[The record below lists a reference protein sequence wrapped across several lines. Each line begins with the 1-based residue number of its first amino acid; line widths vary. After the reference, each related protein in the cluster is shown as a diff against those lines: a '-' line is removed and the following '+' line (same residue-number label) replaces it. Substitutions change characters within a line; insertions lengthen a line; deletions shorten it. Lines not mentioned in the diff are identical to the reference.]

1 MEQITKIKIVL
12 LCHLSSAEI
21 RSYLTLRS
29 LGFENFFRGL
39 LNKRPTQYEDNAP
52 WNLNILKELEKYNEL
67 EVHVVAPHPGMK
79 KKRENF
85 SLRGV
90 TYHFFQCDSAF
101 PYSYLRRRTEVKGKE
116 PYKRNRDAISDII
129 HEIHP
134 DIVNL
139 VGAENPYYASA
150 VLGLDGFPVM
160 LSCQT
165 VYSNPTRREHDKN
178 FSQLRWDV
186 EQEIF
191 QKVDFFACLGP
202 LHRDLVLEYRKD
214 AVVFKMVFPY
224 KPFPTLKEVEKKYD
238 FVFFAQTV
246 SVKKG
251 ADNAVEALALV
262 KQRYADVSLL
272 IVGANKDPFKTLLN
286 NRIEELGLTENV
298 SFHDYFPRQE
308 DMLQYVKQ
316 ARFAVLPIKMDI
328 VSGTILQ
335 AMTMGLPVVTHI
347 TSGTPLLNKENECVL
362 LSEINDNKQ
371 TANNMIALMDSPEL
385 AEKLRQNSLNYIKTQ
400 DDEAKMAGEKWLAQY
415 KAVFNNYYNNEPVP
429 EELIYK
435 Q

>member
-1 MEQITKIKIVL
+1 MEQIIKIVL

-21 RSYLTLRS
+21 RSHLTLRS
-29 LGFENFFRGL
+29 LVSENFFRRL

-52 WNLNILKELEKYNEL
+52 WNLNILKELEKYDEL

-79 KKRENF
+79 KKREDF

-90 TYHFFQCDSAF
+90 AYHFFQCDSAF
-101 PYSYLRRRTEVKGKE
+101 PYSYLRRRMEVKGKE
-116 PYKRNRDAISDII
+116 PYRRNREVISDII
-129 HEIHP
+129 NGIHP

-150 VLGLDGFPVM
+150 VIGLDGFPVM

-191 QKVDFFACLGP
+191 RKVDFFACLGP

-262 KQRYADVSLL
+262 KQQYPDVSLL

-298 SFHDYFPRQE
+298 SFHDFFPRQE

-328 VSGTILQ
+328 VSGTVLQ

-347 TSGTPLLNKENECVL
+347 TSGTPLLNKEAECVL

-371 TANNMIALMDSPEL
+371 TAKNMIALMDSSEL
-385 AEKLRQNSLNYIKTQ
+385 AEKLRQNSLKYIKTQ

>member
-1 MEQITKIKIVL
+1 MEQVKKIRVAI
-12 LCHLSSAEI
+12 LCHLSSQEI
-21 RSYLTLRS
+21 RSHLTLR
-29 LGFENFFRGL
+29 GQKIENFVRSIL
-39 LNKRPTQYEDNAP
+39 KKRPSQYGDNAP
-52 WNLNILKELEKYNEL
+52 WNLQILKELEKYEEL
-67 EVHVVAPHPGMK
+67 EVHVVAPHPGMRS
-79 KKRENF
+79 KREDF
-85 SLRGV
+85 SIRGV
-90 TYHFFQCDSAF
+90 AYHFVQCDSPF
-101 PYSYLRRRTEVKGKE
+101 PYNYFRRRTEAKGKE
-116 PYKRNRDAISDII
+116 PYKRNRKAIVSII
-129 HEIHP
+129 NEIHP

-150 VLGLDGFPVM
+150 ILGLEGYPIL

-165 VYSNPTRREHDKN
+165 VYSNPTRKIHDKS

-191 QKVDFFACLGP
+191 RKVDFFACLGQ

-224 KPFPTLKEVEKKYD
+224 KPFPVLKDVDKRFD
-238 FVFFAQTV
+238 FVYFAQEV

-262 KQRYADVSLL
+262 KQQYPDVSLL
-272 IVGANKDPFKTLLN
+272 IVGANSDPFKTVLN
-286 NRIEELGLTENV
+286 NRIEELGLTGNV
-298 SFHDYFPRQE
+298 TFHDYFPKQE
-308 DMLQYVKQ
+308 DMFQYVKQ

-328 VSGTILQ
+328 VSGTVIQ

-347 TSGTPLLNKENECVL
+347 TSGTPLLNKDAECVL
-362 LSEINDNKQ
+362 LSEIDDNNQ
-371 TANNMIALMDSPEL
+371 TANNMMALMSSSEL
-385 AEKLRQNSLNYIKTQ
+385 AEKLKQNSLKYIQTK
-400 DDEAKMAGEKWLAQY
+400 DEEAKMAGEKWLDQY